1 MSATAP
7 VPQDRKKIST
17 YCYQCVNGPD
27 LLTVEVVDGVA
38 TKVEPNFD
46 LKNEHPA
53 DGKVCV
59 KPFGLVQ
66 KLYNPHRIKRPLKRT
81 NPKKGRNEDPGWE
94 EISWEEALD
103 IVAEKMNAA
112 REKGIQDE
120 NGNPRLAFTTGG
132 AATPFKYMGS
142 FPALLFAWGPFDQS
156 LGAGGTVKCYHS
168 EHMFGE
174 LWHRAFTILPD
185 TPRCEYLIS
194 FGNNIDASG
203 GVTGVRRHADARVRG
218 MTRIQF
224 EPHLSVTGASATEWV
239 PIKVKTDSAVMLSM
253 LHVMMHEIGLEK
265 LDIEFLRDRTASPY
279 LVGPNGFYLRD
290 PDSKKPLLWDN
301 KTNNAVAYDTAD
313 TDPALL
319 GTYTV

>member
-7 VPQDRKKIST
+7 VPQDVKKVST

-59 KPFGLVQ
+59 KPFGLIQ
-66 KLYNPHRIKRPLKRT
+66 KLYNPHRIKTPLKRT
-81 NPKKGRNEDPGWE
+81 NPKKGRHEDPGWE
-94 EISWEEALD
+94 AVSWEEALD
-103 IVAEKMNAA
+103 IVGDKMNAA
-112 REKGIQDE
+112 REKGLQDE
-120 NGNPRLAFTTGG
+120 NGNPRLAFSTGG

-174 LWHRAFTILPD
+174 IWQRAF
-185 TPRCEYLIS
+185 
-194 FGNNIDASG
+194 
-203 GVTGVRRHADARVRG
+203 
-218 MTRIQF
+218 
-224 EPHLSVTGASATEWV
+224 
-239 PIKVKTDSAVMLSM
+239 
-253 LHVMMHEIGLEK
+253 
-265 LDIEFLRDRTASPY
+265 
-279 LVGPNGFYLRD
+279 
-290 PDSKKPLLWDN
+290 
-301 KTNNAVAYDTAD
+301 
-313 TDPALL
+313 
-319 GTYTV
+319 